1 MKAAFGAESGVVLDV
16 IHSGAAP
23 AAFAAT
29 HPAGNAGAV
38 TPSKFSFTPHPGVGV
53 GPTGVGDG
61 DAVGGGVGVHPTHGV
76 GVGPQAPLIVSVSIP
91 MKSEFTPLGP
101 PFSTK

>member
-1 MKAAFGAESGVVLDV
+1 MKAEFGAESGVVVDV
-16 IHSGAAP
+16 THSGAAP

-53 GPTGVGDG
+53 GGTGVAVGDG
-61 DAVGGGVGVHPTHGV
+61 VGGGVGVHPTHGV
-76 GVGPQAPLIVSVSIP
+76 AVGAGVGVATPQQAD
-91 MKSEFTPLGP
+91 P
-101 PFSTK
+101 PET

>member
-1 MKAAFGAESGVVLDV
+1 MKAEFGAESGVVVDV
-16 IHSGAAP
+16 THSGAAP

-53 GPTGVGDG
+53 GPGGVGEGVATGV
-61 DAVGGGVGVHPTHGV
+61 GVGVHPAHGV
-76 GVGPQAPLIVSVSIP
+76 GVGPHDPLIVSVSIP
-91 MKSEFTPLGP
+91 MKSEFAPLGP